1 VLARTSLLANA
12 WQDRTQLAEKLQK
25 MIDILQSFLIVQLQE
40 DAASLP
46 TTRQFGAPDLFR
58 AED

>member
-1 VLARTSLLANA
+1 VWTSRLAKA

-46 TTRQFGAPDLFR
+46 TTRQFWAPDLFR